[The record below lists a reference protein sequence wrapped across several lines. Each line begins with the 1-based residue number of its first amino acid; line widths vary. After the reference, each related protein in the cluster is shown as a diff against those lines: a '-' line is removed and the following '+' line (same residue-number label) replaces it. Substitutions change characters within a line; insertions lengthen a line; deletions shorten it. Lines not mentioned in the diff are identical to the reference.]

1 MSKVEEITQ
10 QQLAKRIYDS
20 ARAKAIL
27 ANQNANAH
35 NEVLKRTPAWKGN
48 VKKYGNPLIL
58 ELIKQE
64 KAEFA
69 LIEKAEIDMNMKNVI
84 DEAFERSGK
93 IIQLLARMVFTD
105 YDEVEMVLM
114 ALAKD
119 KSSMLGIAK
128 KTLR

>member
-64 KAEFA
+64 KDEFA
-69 LIEKAEIDMNMKNVI
+69 RIEKAEIDLDMKNVI
-84 DEAFERSGK
+84 DEAFEKSGK

-105 YDEVEMVLM
+105 
-114 ALAKD
+114 
-119 KSSMLGIAK
+119 
-128 KTLR
+128 